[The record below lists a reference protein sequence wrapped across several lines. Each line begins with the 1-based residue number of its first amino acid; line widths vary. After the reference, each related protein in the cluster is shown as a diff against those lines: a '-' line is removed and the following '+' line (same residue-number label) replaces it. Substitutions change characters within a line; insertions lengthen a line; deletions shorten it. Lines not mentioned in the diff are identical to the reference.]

1 MNNYAEVSSCD
12 LSDNELQSM
21 NKNVSLLN
29 KFPCPGM
36 WCKKKNVLGFL
47 QVRYEKNDSQTMW
60 QTSQEQVSLKQSC
73 TVKVSTVLLNNLLL
87 WKALF
92 CQFMTVIDD

>member
-36 WCKKKNVLGFL
+36 
-47 QVRYEKNDSQTMW
+47 
-60 QTSQEQVSLKQSC
+60 
-73 TVKVSTVLLNNLLL
+73 
-87 WKALF
+87 
-92 CQFMTVIDD
+92 